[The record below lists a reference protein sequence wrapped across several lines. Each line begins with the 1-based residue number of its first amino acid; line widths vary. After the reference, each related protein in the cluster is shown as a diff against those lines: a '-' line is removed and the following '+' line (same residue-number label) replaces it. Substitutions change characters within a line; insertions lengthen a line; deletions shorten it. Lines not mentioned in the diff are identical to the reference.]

1 MRDEPFGMPAAAA
14 SGSGGG
20 ARGSPAATTGGH
32 PGDVARTAAG
42 AGDAAAGPASAGP
55 AAAAR
60 AAAGPAA
67 VGPAAAARAAAGRA
81 SGPRGDGVA
90 DAYAWEAD
98 LYDVTT
104 AEVSEHDVPFYTALA
119 ADAAGPILELAC
131 GTARVLAPCAAAA
144 AGRGVGVDVSPA
156 MLERARR
163 RLAASNLADRVE
175 LHLGDMRTVRLG
187 RRFPLV
193 TVPFRSMFHLPDD
206 DDWLAALGSVR
217 AHLAPGGRFAG
228 DVFVPNPELLAARQD
243 HHGFAGEVRLPDTGQ
258 RVALWE
264 HSSFDPV
271 AQVARRR
278 RVTEVLD
285 DDGLVLERRH
295 RLLEVHF
302 RYPREVLRLLA
313 TAGFTVEQVF
323 GGFDGR
329 PLDEGAE
336 DLIWIARVD

>member
-20 ARGSPAATTGGH
+20 ARGARDAMTGGH
-32 PGDVARTAAG
+32 PGDAARTAGG
-42 AGDAAAGPASAGP
+42 AGDAAGGP
-55 AAAAR
+55 AAG
-60 AAAGPAA
+60 GPAA
-67 VGPAAAARAAAGRA
+67 GGPAAGGPAAGGPA
-81 SGPRGDGVA
+81 SGPRSDGVA

-104 AEVSEHDVPFYTALA
+104 AQVSEHDVPFYTALA
-119 ADAAGPILELAC
+119 AAAGPVLELAC

-144 AGRGVGVDVSPA
+144 GRGVGVDVSPA
-156 MLERARR
+156 MLEQARR
-163 RLAASNLADRVE
+163 RLAASDLADRVE
-175 LHLGDMRTVRLG
+175 LHLGDMRTVRLDQ
-187 RRFPLV
+187 RFPLV

-228 DVFVPNPELLAARQD
+228 DVFVPDPELLATRQD

-278 RVTEVLD
+278 RLTEVLD

>member
-1 MRDEPFGMPAAAA
+1 MRDQPFDGRAAAA
-14 SGSGGG
+14 TGRGGG
-20 ARGSPAATTGGH
+20 PGNPAPAAQAGGH
-32 PGDVARTAAG
+32 PGDPHSAVSGTG
-42 AGDAAAGPASAGP
+42 QGAAAGGGSPC
-55 AAAAR
+55 
-60 AAAGPAA
+60 
-67 VGPAAAARAAAGRA
+67 
-81 SGPRGDGVA
+81 DGLV

-104 AEVSEHDVPFYTALA
+104 AGVSQHDVPFYTALA
-119 ADAAGPILELAC
+119 ADAAGPVLELGC

-144 AGRGVGVDVSPA
+144 GSGVGVDLSPA

-163 RLAASNLADRVE
+163 RLASSGLAGRVE
-175 LHLGDMRTVRLG
+175 LHLGDMRTVRLH

-206 DDWLAALGSVR
+206 DDWLAALASVR
-217 AHLAPGGRFAG
+217 AHLRPGGRFAG
-228 DVFVPNPELLAARQD
+228 DVFVPDPQLLAARQD
-243 HHGFAGEVRLPDTGQ
+243 HHGFAGEVRLADTGQ

-271 AQVARRR
+271 AQVARKR

-285 DDGLVLERRH
+285 EDGLVLERRH

-313 TAGFTVEQVF
+313 TAGFAVEQVF

-329 PLDEGAE
+329 PLDEDADE
-336 DLIWIARVD
+336 LIWIARAS